1 MKKTIKIVVMALLCL
16 NFWAVAQTIP
26 IKLSGTVRDKAG
38 KPIPGATIKT
48 SEKERTTFTDKE
60 GKFSLTIDKAD
71 GMLTISSIG
80 HQTVNTPYGP
90 KLTLDIILNETAGS
104 LDDVVV
110 IAYGTTTKKLN
121 TGAIG
126 KVSASEIALQP
137 VSNPLSALQGRI
149 PGLAITQN
157 SGINGAGLK
166 VQIRGQGSLMQGS
179 EPLFIIDGI
188 PFSPGNNSINTVTN
202 ATGSSG
208 VSPFS
213 TINPSEIESVEIL
226 KDADATSI
234 YGSRG
239 ANGVILITTKKGMAG
254 KSKLSLNIYNGYS
267 QITRTMDMLAT
278 EDYLKMR
285 REGFKNDGLAMTS
298 ANAPDLLLWDQ
309 TRYTNFKDILIGGN
323 AKTTDVQSSISG
335 GTEKTRFLISGGYH
349 GETSVFPSEQRDDKL
364 SGRISLNHR
373 STDERFS
380 LDFSGGFLYD
390 RNKMSSGDLTAYI
403 NMPPNMRLYDD
414 AGNLNWQEGGTFF
427 GGAIT
432 NPLAAA
438 NRQYTGKFSNLTTSV
453 NMAYEILAGLKG
465 KVSLGYNSLSGN
477 DQALNPSSSINPNSG
492 TLPYSNFGR
501 SFLGSWIVEPQLEYI
516 NTLGKGKLNILAG
529 GTLQNTNSNTL
540 SVSAQN
546 YRNDILLSSIAA
558 AGNVTTSNSDY
569 AYRYTAFY
577 GRINYNFAD
586 KYLINLTG
594 RRDGSSRFGPGKR
607 FANFG
612 ALGTAWIFTGE
623 DYIREKLSWLSF
635 GKIRASYGT
644 TGNDQIGNY
653 KFLDTWTNSSLPYQG
668 NAGLQPSSLY
678 NADFSWETNHKA
690 EVALELGVL
699 KNRIMLSAAY
709 FVNRSGNQLINY
721 QLPIQTGFT
730 SILRNF
736 DAVVQNSGLEI
747 SLESTNFLS
756 GAFKWTSNANLSIP
770 KNKLVK
776 FSGLDR
782 SSYAN
787 TYIIGEPLSAKRV
800 LEYLGVDPSTGIY
813 SFRDVNGDGLYDA
826 SDRILIRNTQ
836 PDFYGGLQNSFSYKN
851 IKLDIFLEFRKQIG
865 YNYLYTQST
874 FIPGYF
880 YFNQPSIVLDR
891 WQAVGGLADIQR
903 FVASGSSAAYAPAG
917 SYLPASSAVFSNA
930 SFIRLKNVSLTYA
943 FAEQW
948 VKKLKLQQLSIYVH
962 GQNLL
967 TITGYKGADPES
979 QNLFVLP
986 PLRTITA
993 GLQLTL

>member
-188 PFSPGNNSINTVTN
+188 PFSPGNNSINSVTN

-213 TINPSEIESVEIL
+213 TINPSEIESIEIL

-239 ANGVILITTKKGMAG
+239 ANGVILITTKKGVAG
-254 KSKLSLNIYNGYS
+254 KSRLNLNVYNGYS
-267 QITRTMDMLAT
+267 HITRTMDMLAT
-278 EDYLKMR
+278 EDYLEMR
-285 REGFKNDGLAMTS
+285 KEGFKNDRLAMTS
-298 ANAPDLLLWDQ
+298 ANAPDLLLWHQ
-309 TRYTNFKDILIGGN
+309 TRYTNFKDLLIGGN

-349 GETSVFPSEQRDDKL
+349 GETSVFPGAQRDDKL

-414 AGNLNWQEGGTFF
+414 AGNLNWQE
-427 GGAIT
+427 
-432 NPLAAA
+432 
-438 NRQYTGKFSNLTTSV
+438 
-453 NMAYEILAGLKG
+453 
-465 KVSLGYNSLSGN
+465 
-477 DQALNPSSSINPNSG
+477 
-492 TLPYSNFGR
+492 
-501 SFLGSWIVEPQLEYI
+501 
-516 NTLGKGKLNILAG
+516 
-529 GTLQNTNSNTL
+529 
-540 SVSAQN
+540 
-546 YRNDILLSSIAA
+546 
-558 AGNVTTSNSDY
+558 
-569 AYRYTAFY
+569 
-577 GRINYNFAD
+577 
-586 KYLINLTG
+586 
-594 RRDGSSRFGPGKR
+594 
-607 FANFG
+607 
-612 ALGTAWIFTGE
+612 
-623 DYIREKLSWLSF
+623 
-635 GKIRASYGT
+635 
-644 TGNDQIGNY
+644 
-653 KFLDTWTNSSLPYQG
+653 
-668 NAGLQPSSLY
+668 
-678 NADFSWETNHKA
+678 
-690 EVALELGVL
+690 
-699 KNRIMLSAAY
+699 
-709 FVNRSGNQLINY
+709 
-721 QLPIQTGFT
+721 
-730 SILRNF
+730 
-736 DAVVQNSGLEI
+736 
-747 SLESTNFLS
+747 
-756 GAFKWTSNANLSIP
+756 
-770 KNKLVK
+770 
-776 FSGLDR
+776 
-782 SSYAN
+782 
-787 TYIIGEPLSAKRV
+787 
-800 LEYLGVDPSTGIY
+800 
-813 SFRDVNGDGLYDA
+813 
-826 SDRILIRNTQ
+826 
-836 PDFYGGLQNSFSYKN
+836 
-851 IKLDIFLEFRKQIG
+851 
-865 YNYLYTQST
+865 
-874 FIPGYF
+874 
-880 YFNQPSIVLDR
+880 
-891 WQAVGGLADIQR
+891 
-903 FVASGSSAAYAPAG
+903 
-917 SYLPASSAVFSNA
+917 
-930 SFIRLKNVSLTYA
+930 
-943 FAEQW
+943 
-948 VKKLKLQQLSIYVH
+948 
-962 GQNLL
+962 
-967 TITGYKGADPES
+967 
-979 QNLFVLP
+979 
-986 PLRTITA
+986 
-993 GLQLTL
+993 